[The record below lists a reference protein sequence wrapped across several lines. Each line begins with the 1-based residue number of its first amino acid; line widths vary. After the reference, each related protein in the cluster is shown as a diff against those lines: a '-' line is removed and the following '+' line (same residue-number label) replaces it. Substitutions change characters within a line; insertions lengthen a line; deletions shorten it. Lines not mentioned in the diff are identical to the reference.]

1 MGFRNPFRMS
11 VDDKTGTVYV
21 GDYGPDAGTADPKR
35 GPAGQVEFAKV
46 TKAAN
51 FGWPFCTGD
60 NDAYVDYDFATKTS
74 GETFDCDA
82 PKNTSPH
89 NTGLVDLP
97 PAQPAWIPYDDGS
110 VPEFGTGSES
120 PMAGPVYRYDPDL
133 DSSVKF
139 PEAYDGDF
147 FAGEFGRRWIKR
159 IEQNPDG
166 TVAKINGFPWT
177 GTQIMD
183 MEFGPDG
190 ALYVLDYG
198 VSWFQGDENSAL
210 YRIENAEDGF
220 SPIAEV
226 SADRTSGAAGLKV
239 AFTASV
245 KDADSPD
252 LTYSWDF
259 GDGTRARASPPP
271 TSTRRPAPTRRPSPR
286 GTPRA
291 TPATPAS
298 ASSSATPNPR

>member
-1 MGFRNPFRMS
+1 MGFRNPFRIS
-11 VDDKTGTVYV
+11 VDEKTGTVYV
-21 GDYGPDAGTADPKR
+21 GDYGPDAGAASPTR

-60 NDAYVDYDFATKTS
+60 NDAYVDYDFATGAS
-74 GETFDCDA
+74 GDKFDCAA
-82 PKNTSPH
+82 PKNTSRH

-120 PMAGPVYRYDPDL
+120 PMGGPVYHYDPEL
-133 DSSVKF
+133 ESSVKF
-139 PEAYDGDF
+139 PEEFDGDF

-159 IEQNPDG
+159 IEQNEDG
-166 TVAKINGFPWT
+166 SVAKINDFPWT

-183 MEFGPDG
+183 MDFGPDG

-198 VSWFQGDENSAL
+198 LSWFQGDDNSAL

-220 SPIAEV
+220 SPIV
-226 SADRTSGAAGLKV
+226 GVTADRTSGAAYLRV
-239 AFTASV
+239 NFTATA
-245 KDADSPD
+245 KDADSRTSP
-252 LTYSWDF
+252 TP
-259 GDGTRARASPPP
+259 GTSATAPRARD
-271 TSTRRPAPTRRPSPR
+271 
-286 GTPRA
+286 
-291 TPATPAS
+291 
-298 ASSSATPNPR
+298 